1 MANNGQSWEDIR
13 SYLTQIEADPNVNT
27 SDAAH
32 QAFSMVEEKVE
43 NFYSSATSILNKVV
57 EFIYSFE
64 KTIVQFNENEL
75 DRRKKI
81 LTQELDY
88 ASLVINNSMKTIT
101 SGFTKTANQLA
112 HENTRMM
119 QQNVIENVKTQNAI
133 RVANLSAQIENKKAV
148 KEMTGLFLDTATG
161 IVDFAATYGANAAGE
176 AITSAVAIFDDK
188 KSAML
193 TGEIAGFTLG
203 NISGMPKTAVNVF
216 ATAMKEQMGLE
227 IAQNELQLHQMEAAN
242 NLMESVMQKAQ
253 EVLEPWQQ
261 LVQQTE
267 ETWMKVD
274 TASRKLAVTMGY
286 YGNQGASY
294 TTHIMSMGEHMATV
308 FGKEITDLVEAQKQ
322 YADASERNVML
333 GLSGQEAIAGTE
345 RLFGIS
351 QGEVAQLYGGMNVF
365 NTSIE
370 SAGGMMEGMYHTITK
385 MGLSAS
391 KFSKDLVNN
400 LQLAQKYNFRGG
412 VENMM
417 KLTQWANQTR
427 FNLQSATSFSD
438 KLTSANLSDAL
449 ETSAKLQVLGGSA
462 AIYSDP
468 LGMLYDAGADVGDMA
483 HRMANMF
490 NDLSGTFNKTTGETE
505 FSWYENY
512 MIKQRAAALGM
523 DDKDVKNMIRQNNK
537 QGIINRELRGY
548 GLDDETK
555 TAIGN
560 RATYNQKAGRWEVK
574 SLTGDTFDMKTLA
587 EHPELLKNVLPED
600 NEEAMLQIAQ
610 RSLSY
615 EEQQLNYTKAIAAKL
630 GVEKED
636 VIKEALSTRLNDTK
650 AFYNENWGDIG
661 QTFNTVED
669 YITKMSNAQ
678 LQQSSQ
684 VFGAEGRELIN
695 NITQGFLNSVQ
706 SVLNDTNFKNA
717 MREFAKG
724 SDALRKWAEG
734 QVGVDKNAQ
743 DVMKAVFDLSLEAAE
758 GTVETGKKTAM
769 TIKDVVR
776 NIGNFFSGKNENG
789 ETTGIPEVFST
800 VKNSVNDADAKL
812 GEISDKMDRI
822 IPLKGGTVEPKESKK
837 PTTTEAK
844 DAIMIDQKSN
854 NLIQPSPNDQ
864 FLFAQTGGPIDV
876 LFKGIFGEIQSIGSY
891 IKTNGGTRGGN
902 SNLNIQL
909 SGEIKLNENGKS
921 YNLLDDLKT
930 RDIFAAQIASTL
942 QEKMS
947 SAIANSANTSDFNWG
962 RV

>member
-1 MANNGQSWEDIR
+1 MANNGLSWEDIR
-13 SYLTQIEADPNVNT
+13 RYLTQIEADPNVDTNE
-27 SDAAH
+27 AGH

-43 NFYSSATSILNKVV
+43 DFYSKVTNITNSLV
-57 EFIYSFE
+57 QFVYNFE
-64 KTIVQFNENEL
+64 QTIVKFNETEL
-75 DRRKKI
+75 TRRKEI
-81 LTQELDY
+81 LTRELDY

-101 SGFTKTANQLA
+101 SGFSKTANQLA
-112 HENTRMM
+112 HENTKFM
-119 QQNVIENVKTQNAI
+119 QQNIIENVKTQNAI
-133 RVANLSAQIENKKAV
+133 RQANLAAQIDNQRAVQGMAEN
-148 KEMTGLFLDTATG
+148 FLGVATG

-188 KSAML
+188 KAAML
-193 TGEIAGFTLG
+193 TGEVTGFTLG
-203 NISGMPKTAVNVF
+203 HISGMSKTAVNVF
-216 ATAMKEQMGLE
+216 ATAMREQMKLA

-242 NLMESVMQKAQ
+242 ALMQSVMEKAQ
-253 EVLEPWQQ
+253 QVLEPWQE
-261 LVQQTE
+261 LVQKTE

-294 TTHIMSMGEHMATV
+294 TTHIMSMGEHMAAV

-333 GLSGQEAIAGTE
+333 NLSGQEAIAGTE
-345 RLFGIS
+345 RLFGMS
-351 QGEVAQLYGGMNVF
+351 QGEAAQLYGGMNVF

-370 SAGGMMEGMYHTITK
+370 SAGGMMENMYHTLTK
-385 MGLSAS
+385 MGLSSS

-438 KLTSANLSDAL
+438 RLTSANLSDAL

-574 SLTGDTFDMKTLA
+574 SLTGDTFDMKMLA

-650 AFYNENWGDIG
+650 AFYDKNWNDIG

-669 YITKMSNAQ
+669 YITKMNSAQ

-684 VFGAEGRELIN
+684 VFGAEGRELLN
-695 NITQGFLNSVQ
+695 NITQGFLNATQ
-706 SVLNDTNFKNA
+706 SVLNDETFKNA

-724 SDALRKWAEG
+724 GDALRKWVEG
-734 QVGVDKNAQ
+734 QVGVNKNAE
-743 DVMKAVFDLSLEAAE
+743 DVMKAVLDFTVEAAE
-758 GTVETGKKTAM
+758 GTIETGKRTAT
-769 TIKDVVR
+769 TIKDFVR
-776 NIGNFFSGKNENG
+776 NIGNFFSGKNERG
-789 ETTGIPEVFST
+789 ETTGVPEVFSA
-800 VKNSVNDADAKL
+800 VKTSVNNADAKL
-812 GEISDKMDRI
+812 GVISNQINQI
-822 IPLKGGTVEPKESKK
+822 IPLMGGTVKPKQ
-837 PTTTEAK
+837 AK

-909 SGEIKLNENGKS
+909 SGEIKLNENGKY

-930 RDIFAAQIASTL
+930 RDILAAQIASTL